1 MLYENYLFTSPCSSQ
16 VMNYHRFP
24 FRPANTGAADSDTAV
39 ATINRQIIEAF
50 NASRHDPD
58 VKKTH
63 FFGGR
68 YENVYV
74 GTDRVPQLRPVLDQ
88 ALDYARQIT
97 GVNEL
102 RAGFWFNAM
111 PPGSDTTLHRHDD
124 DDELLSAVYYISAP
138 KDSGNL
144 IIHEADQ
151 RHEITPAAGD
161 FVFFGPDVP
170 HEVSQNNSDNER
182 LSIGINFGPLN
193 DEDH

>member
-1 MLYENYLFTSPCSSQ
+1 
-16 VMNYHRFP
+16 MNYHRFP
-24 FRPANTGAADSDTAV
+24 FRPAVSDAADSAAV
-39 ATINRQIIEAF
+39 VTKINQKIIEAF
-50 NASRHDPD
+50 NASRHDPE

-68 YENVYV
+68 YENIYV
-74 GTDRVPQLRPVLDQ
+74 GTDRVPQLQLVLDQ

-97 GVNEL
+97 RVNEL

-124 DDELLSAVYYISAP
+124 DDELLSGVYYITAP
-138 KDSGNL
+138 ENSGKL
-144 IIHEADQ
+144 IIHEGEH
-151 RHEITPAAGD
+151 RHEITPAAGN
-161 FVFFGPDVP
+161 FIFFGPDVP
-170 HEVSQNNSDNER
+170 HEVAKNNSASER

>member
-1 MLYENYLFTSPCSSQ
+1 
-16 VMNYHRFP
+16 MNYQRLP
-24 FRPANTGAADSDTAV
+24 FQPAVDDPADSAAV
-39 ATINRQIIEAF
+39 VARINRQITEAF
-50 NASRHDPD
+50 NASRHDPE

-74 GTDRVPQLRPVLDQ
+74 GTDRVPQLQLVLDQ

-124 DDELLSAVYYISAP
+124 DDELLSGVYYITAP
-138 KDSGNL
+138 ENSGNL
-144 IIHEADQ
+144 IIHEGDQ
-151 RHEITPAAGD
+151 RHEITPVAGH
-161 FVFFGPDVP
+161 FIFFGPEVP
-170 HEVSQNNSDNER
+170 HEVGQNNSDTER
-182 LSIGINFGPLN
+182 LSIGINFGPAD

>member
-1 MLYENYLFTSPCSSQ
+1 
-16 VMNYHRFP
+16 MNYQRLP
-24 FRPANTGAADSDTAV
+24 FQPAVTDPVDSATAV
-39 ATINRQIIEAF
+39 ARINRQIIEAF
-50 NASRHDPD
+50 NASRHDPN

-68 YENVYV
+68 HENIYV
-74 GTDRVPQLRPVLDQ
+74 GTDRVPQIKSILEQ

-124 DDELLSAVYYISAP
+124 DDELLSGVYYITAP
-138 KDSGNL
+138 ENSGKL
-144 IIHEADQ
+144 IIHEGEL
-151 RHEITPAAGD
+151 RHEITPAAGN
-161 FVFFGPDVP
+161 FIFFGPDVP
-170 HEVSQNNSDNER
+170 HEVGKNNSDSER